1 MKILLINPPRENEII
16 GNNPRIIEEERGF
29 NPPLGLLHV
38 AAYVE
43 NFTKHHIEVIDAQV
57 EQLSYSELKD
67 RIRSFSPDVVG
78 MTAMTMTMVD
88 VIKTAKIVKHIN
100 KHCPIVLG
108 GAHVYLFPEETI
120 SLENIDYLVI
130 GEGEI
135 AFKELLD
142 NIEDNE
148 KIKDV
153 PGLVFKSNGQ
163 IINTGLRRFIHNLDQ
178 LPFPARHLVPY
189 QQYKSLLARGR
200 VVTTIFTS
208 RGCPFSC
215 TFCGRPHL
223 GKQFRARSAK
233 HVVDEIEVCLNMGI
247 SEFLF
252 YDDTFTIDKQRAID
266 ICNEII
272 DRKLEIGWDIRTR
285 VDTINEDIIKLL
297 KKAGCQGI
305 HYGVESGTEKVLKL
319 LNKGITIPQV
329 KEIFDLTR
337 KNGIPILAYFMIGNP
352 HETLK
357 DIKQTFQMMKELN
370 PDYVHLTVLTP
381 FPGTRIYFDGLK
393 NGIIKEDYWR
403 HFSKHPTKE
412 FIPPHWGEYFSRSE
426 LEQLLVKGYRSFYLR
441 PSYIVKRMLKL
452 KSFSELKKKAMAGF
466 KVFLMK

>member
-16 GNNPRIIEEERGF
+16 GNNPKIIEEERGF

-43 NFTKHHIEVIDAQV
+43 SFTKHHIEVIDAQV
-57 EQLSYSELKD
+57 ERLSYTELKD
-67 RIRSFSPDVVG
+67 RIQSFSPDVVG

-88 VIKTAKIVKHIN
+88 VIKTAKIVKDIN

-120 SLENIDYLVI
+120 SLDNIDYLVI

-142 NIEDNE
+142 KIE
-148 KIKDV
+148 KKQKLKDV
-153 PGLVFKSNGQ
+153 PGLVFKLNGR
-163 IINTGLRRFIHNLDQ
+163 IINTGLRQFIHNLDQ
-178 LPFPARHLVPY
+178 LPFPARNLVPY
-189 QQYKSLLARGR
+189 KQYKSLLSRGK

-215 TFCGRPHL
+215 SFCSRPHL
-223 GKQFRARSAK
+223 GKKFRARSAK

-252 YDDTFTIDKQRAID
+252 YDDTFTIDKQRAVD

-272 DRKLEIGWDIRTR
+272 NRKLKIGWDIRTR
-285 VDTINEDIIKLL
+285 IDTINEDIIKLL

-319 LNKGITIPQV
+319 LNKGISIPQAM
-329 KEIFDLTR
+329 EIFNLTR

-352 HETLK
+352 HETLT
-357 DIKQTFQMMKELN
+357 DIHRTFQVMKKLN

-381 FPGTRIYFDGLK
+381 FPGTRIYSDGLE

-403 HFSKHPTKE
+403 NFSKYPTKG
-412 FIPPHWGEYFSRSE
+412 FIPPHWGENFTRSE
-426 LEQLLVKGYRSFYLR
+426 LEQLLIKGYRSFYLR
-441 PSYIVKRMLKL
+441 PTYILKRIVNL
-452 KSFSELKKKAMAGF
+452 KSFSELQKKAIAGL
-466 KVFLMK
+466 KVLLMK